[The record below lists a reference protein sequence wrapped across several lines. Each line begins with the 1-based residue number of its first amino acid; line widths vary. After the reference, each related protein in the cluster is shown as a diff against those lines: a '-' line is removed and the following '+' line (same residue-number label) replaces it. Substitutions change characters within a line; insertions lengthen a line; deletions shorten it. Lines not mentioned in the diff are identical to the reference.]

1 MVFDKIKEIVSEYAD
16 VDPEKITLESSLEDL
31 GMDSLDVVD
40 LFMNI
45 EDEFNIEL
53 PEDEMEN
60 LKTLGDLVEYVEAHN

>member
-1 MVFDKIKEIVSEYAD
+1 MVLDKIKEIVSEYAD